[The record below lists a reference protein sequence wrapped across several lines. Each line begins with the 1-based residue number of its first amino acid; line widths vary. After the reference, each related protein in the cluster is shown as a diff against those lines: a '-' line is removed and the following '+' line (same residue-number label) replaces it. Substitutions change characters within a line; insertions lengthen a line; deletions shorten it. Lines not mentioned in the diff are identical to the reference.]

1 MSQNQNNYSNYPYNE
16 NNEFNYSSVAQNYN
30 NSRHRSIQ
38 TFVTHGIMRNNSV
51 LFLNDTRFMD
61 LLYNY
66 SDKCKKIYN
75 DYEGISN
82 KNNNRK
88 RENGIR
94 NIVRAESTELNNLM
108 DIMEPVILS
117 KIKNDNRVL
126 TQLVSRGSYGFV
138 YNNSTNRSMKI
149 KIQHINPGNRIFQVY
164 LEFLIMNILYNH
176 SILKYKNAIPKPYY
190 LYKNEDKLRIY
201 IRNIP
206 NSYTLGNYIDEIIY
220 NNKKMKHST
229 IERMAIKYINLF
241 KILIKICNLLNYFQD
256 TFNFIHNDFHQGNIL
271 VVKDKINPNPYIID
285 FGFASIETNIHDKMY
300 YLTNKINQIPYSR
313 MSDTENEYNICK
325 SIDIMHLIIRLI
337 IECIRYHDVLLLDI
351 LKNKFFKYNHT
362 LYSANNLLV
371 DILEKPD
378 FNIPND
384 IYYFTRDYYK
394 LFNHISSLPKY
405 TKIFKVMPSRKV
417 EFKDEVLLSVLSNFK
432 PNNAAHIFNEIIEE
446 LKVHIP

>member
-1 MSQNQNNYSNYPYNE
+1 MSQNQNNYPNYPYNE
-16 NNEFNYSSVAQNYN
+16 NNEFNYSTVEQTYN

-38 TFVTHGIMRNNSV
+38 TFVTHGIMRNNSL

-75 DYEGISN
+75 DYESISN
-82 KNNNRK
+82 KNNNTK

-108 DIMEPVILS
+108 DIMEPAILS
-117 KIKNDNRVL
+117 KIKTDNTVL
-126 TQLVSRGSYGFV
+126 RALVSHGSYGFV
-138 YNNSTNRSMKI
+138 YNNRTNRSMKI
-149 KIQHINPGNRIFQVY
+149 KIQHINPGNRIFQIY

-176 SILKYKNAIPKPYY
+176 SIPKYKNAIPKPYY
-190 LYKNEDKLRIY
+190 LYKNRDTLRIY

-206 NSYTLGNYIDEIIY
+206 NSYTLGDYIDKIIY
-220 NNKKMKHST
+220 NNKKMKHSAK
-229 IERMAIKYINLF
+229 IENMAIKYINLF
-241 KILIKICNLLNYFQD
+241 KILTKICNLLNYFQN
-256 TFNFIHNDFHQGNIL
+256 TFNLIHNDFHQGNIL
-271 VVKDKINPNPYIID
+271 LVKDIMNPNPYIID
-285 FGFASIETNIHDKMY
+285 FGFASIETLINDKLY

-313 MSDTENEYNICK
+313 MSDTENVYNICK
-325 SIDIMHLIIRLI
+325 SIDIMHLIMRLI
-337 IECIRYHDVLLLDI
+337 VDCIRYNDVLLLDI

-371 DILEKPD
+371 DIFEKPS
-378 FNIPND
+378 FNIHD

-432 PNNAAHIFNEIIEE
+432 PNNAARIFKEIIEE
-446 LKVHIP
+446 LKVHI